1 MCVTVPRGGQGE
13 GRAGELWIGLRQRR
27 WFSVNGTE
35 NHQTQFVFILFSS
48 GGGWGGEGKRLRG
61 QKEEKKPQNV
71 FPSLV
76 LFSGYIHYNGQ

>member
-27 WFSVNGTE
+27 WFSVNGTMKGW
-35 NHQTQFVFILFSS
+35 HCKLRPQFVFILFSS

-76 LFSGYIHYNGQ
+76 LF